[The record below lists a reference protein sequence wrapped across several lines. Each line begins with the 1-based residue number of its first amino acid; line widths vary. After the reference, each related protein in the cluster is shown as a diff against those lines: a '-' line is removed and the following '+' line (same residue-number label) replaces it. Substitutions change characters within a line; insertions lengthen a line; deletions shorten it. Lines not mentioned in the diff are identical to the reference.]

1 MDAPVTGRAMRLRQ
15 LDVPA
20 SQWQLHDITAVRK
33 VLNDVATD
41 PELAQA
47 WQGSVVLNFE
57 EVPEISHP
65 YLNPAIVGFIQNLYS
80 EFPYLLY
87 FLDPHRT
94 SGALDGFFAS
104 IGALCETEL
113 GVWLMWSDDTAT
125 AFYHALAEAAEFAIN
140 QGADWAAVVKGYE
153 YDESQTRFSEIREIL
168 VARGVLPA

>member
-1 MDAPVTGRAMRLRQ
+1 MTLRE

-20 SQWQLHDITAVRK
+20 SQWRLQDITAVRK
-33 VLNDVATD
+33 VLADVGTD
-41 PELAQA
+41 PALAQA

-57 EVPEISHP
+57 EVPESNP
-65 YLNPAIVGFIQNLYS
+65 YLHPAIAGFVQNLYS

-87 FLDPHRT
+87 FLNPHRA

-113 GVWLMWSDDTAT
+113 GVWVIWYDDVAT

-140 QGADWAAVVKGYE
+140 LGDDWVAVVKGYE
-153 YDESQTRFSEIREIL
+153 YDENQMRFSEIREIL
-168 VARGVLPA
+168 VARGVIPA